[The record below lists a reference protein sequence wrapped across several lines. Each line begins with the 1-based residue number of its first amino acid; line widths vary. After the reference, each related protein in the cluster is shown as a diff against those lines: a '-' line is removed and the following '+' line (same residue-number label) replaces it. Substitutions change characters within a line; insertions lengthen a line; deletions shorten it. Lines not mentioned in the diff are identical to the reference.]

1 MILVQHAAMAVLLVL
16 LTVAMLCAGVGA
28 LLMWLRSV
36 PATDIRDL
44 RVLHTAGIVMRTS
57 VAIILL
63 HGAIILL
70 WASSY
75 RGLCFRSWESAFY
88 FSATTYTTVG
98 YGDLVLPSRWRLL
111 GPLESM
117 VGMLMSGVT
126 VGFLCATMSR
136 LVDGEP
142 QSQLAVRP
150 QPAPGISIVSTK
162 MPAESAT
169 LAR

>member
-1 MILVQHAAMAVLLVL
+1 MAVLLVL
-16 LTVAMLCAGVGA
+16 LTVSMLCAGVGA
-28 LLMWLRSV
+28 LVVWLRSV
-36 PATDIRDL
+36 AATGGVRELGRIYS
-44 RVLHTAGIVMRTS
+44 AGIVMKTS

-75 RGLCFRSWESAFY
+75 RLLCFPSWESAFY

-117 VGMLMSGVT
+117 LGMLMSGVT

-136 LVDGEP
+136 LVEREP
-142 QSQLAVRP
+142 RSRLAVRSDLE
-150 QPAPGISIVSTK
+150 PGISRAAER
-162 MPAESAT
+162 PAETVTVAG
-169 LAR
+169 